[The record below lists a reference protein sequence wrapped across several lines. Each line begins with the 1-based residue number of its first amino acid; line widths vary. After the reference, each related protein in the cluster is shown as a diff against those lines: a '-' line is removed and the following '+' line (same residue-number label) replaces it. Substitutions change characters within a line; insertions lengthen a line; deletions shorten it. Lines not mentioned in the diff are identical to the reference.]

1 MKVSE
6 RHRALGDAQL
16 IHQFWQDIHKTFDA
30 ALIAATVKKLVGRP
44 STPSQIDDNL
54 IQGLPDTP
62 GVYLFYGEND
72 LPLYVGKSTHIK
84 QRVLSH
90 FSADHRHSKEMSL
103 SQQLRRIEY
112 IEKRALSAHADQSQL
127 LTWANHFKNPKP
139 RLYLIHGEKT
149 ACLSLQT
156 CFNRMDW
163 HASIPKVG
171 EQISF

>member
-1 MKVSE
+1 
-6 RHRALGDAQL
+6 
-16 IHQFWQDIHKTFDA
+16 
-30 ALIAATVKKLVGRP
+30 
-44 STPSQIDDNL
+44 
-54 IQGLPDTP
+54 
-62 GVYLFYGEND
+62 LFYGKND
-72 LPLYVGKSTHIK
+72 LPLYVVKSTHIK

-90 FSADHRHSKEMSL
+90 FSADHRHNKEISL
-103 SQQLRRIEY
+103 SQQLHRIEY
-112 IEKRALSAHADQSQL
+112 IEKRALSAHADQNQL

-163 HASIPKVG
+163 PASIPKVG